1 MLAHDFVHLS
11 DLASSVMARRGLLD
25 RHKRSYF
32 VRTSRIVV
40 TLLTAGGLLAA
51 AACGTNKNS
60 SASSPTPSAPAT
72 TSAAAPSSVAPSSA
86 PAAAAAACATGSLSA
101 QGSTF
106 QANMETQWA
115 KDFGALC
122 AGAQI
127 NYQATG
133 SGAGITA
140 IESGTADFAGSDVTM
155 AAADQTKAN
164 AACGGTA
171 LTVPVT
177 SGGIAVTYNLS
188 GVTSLKLSAA
198 TVAGIFDGKIA
209 KWNDPAIAAD
219 NAGATLPAT
228 TISVFYRNDSSG
240 STSVFTSFL
249 MADAPTDWTLGA
261 SKTITFFTS
270 AQGAK
275 GSAGVAAGV
284 KQTSGGITYVET
296 SFAKAQSLPT
306 ASIKGEGD
314 YVDATDAT
322 VSTAIGEG
330 FSVTGTGND
339 LAGAMA
345 YEKMMTGYPISTV
358 SYAIVCSKYKDAAKG
373 SLVKSYLGYAVTT
386 GQAAADGLGFAPL
399 PGDVAAKALASITA
413 IS

>member
-1 MLAHDFVHLS
+1 
-11 DLASSVMARRGLLD
+11 
-25 RHKRSYF
+25 

-60 SASSPTPSAPAT
+60 SASAPTSPAAAT
-72 TSAAAPSSVAPSSA
+72 TSAAAPSTAAAPSSA
-86 PAAAAAACATGSLSA
+86 PAAAAPACATGSLSA

-115 KDFGALC
+115 KDFGIAC

-127 NYQATG
+127 NYQGTG

-140 IESGTADFAGSDVTM
+140 IENGTADFAGSDVTT

-164 AACGGTA
+164 TACGTTA
-171 LTVPVT
+171 ITIPVT

-198 TVAGIFDGKIA
+198 TVAGIFDGKIT
-209 KWNDPAIAAD
+209 KWNDPAVAAD
-219 NAGATLPAT
+219 NSGTTLPAT

-249 MADAPTDWTLGA
+249 KADAPTAWTLGA
-261 SKTITFFTS
+261 SKTITFFSS

-284 KQTSGGITYVET
+284 KQTSGGVTYVET
-296 SFAKAQSLPT
+296 SYAKAQSLPT
-306 ASIKGEGD
+306 ASIKGVGSS

-330 FSVTGTGND
+330 FSVTGTGNAR
-339 LAGAMA
+339 AGAMA

-373 SLVKSYLGYAVTT
+373 SLVKAYLSYAVTK
-386 GQAAADGLGFAPL
+386 GQAAAAGLGFAPL
-399 PGDVAAKALASITA
+399 PSDLATKAEASISA

>member
-1 MLAHDFVHLS
+1 
-11 DLASSVMARRGLLD
+11 
-25 RHKRSYF
+25 
-32 VRTSRIVV
+32 VRTSRIAA
-40 TLLTAGGLLAA
+40 TLLTAGALLAA

-60 SASSPTPSAPAT
+60 TASPT
-72 TSAAAPSSVAPSSA
+72 TSAAAPASAASTSASTPAGASSPAAPAGSA
-86 PAAAAAACATGSLSA
+86 PACATGTLSA

-106 QANMETQWA
+106 QANMETQWS
-115 KDFGALC
+115 KDFGTKC
-122 AGAQI
+122 PGAQV
-127 NYQATG
+127 NYQGTG

-140 IESGTADFAGSDVTM
+140 VGNGTADFAGSDVTM
-155 AAADQTKAN
+155 AATEQTAAN
-164 AACGGTA
+164 TACGSTA
-171 LTVPVT
+171 LTIPIT
-177 SGGIAVTYNLS
+177 TGGIVVTYNLS

-198 TVAGIFDGKIA
+198 TVAGIFDGKIV

-219 NAGATLPAT
+219 NSGATLPAT
-228 TISVFYRNDSSG
+228 PISVFYRNDSAG

-249 MADAPTDWTLGA
+249 MADAPNDWTLGA

-284 KQTSGGITYVET
+284 KQTTGGITYVET
-296 SFAKAQSLPT
+296 SYAKAQSLPT
-306 ASIKGEGD
+306 ASIKGVGGF
-314 YVDATDAT
+314 VDPTSAT

-330 FSVTGTGND
+330 FTVTGTGND
-339 LAGAMA
+339 LAGKMNYAKMA
-345 YEKMMTGYPISTV
+345 TGYPISTV

-399 PGDVAAKALASITA
+399 PGDVATKALASISA

>member
-1 MLAHDFVHLS
+1 
-11 DLASSVMARRGLLD
+11 
-25 RHKRSYF
+25 
-32 VRTSRIVV
+32 
-40 TLLTAGGLLAA
+40 
-51 AACGTNKNS
+51 
-60 SASSPTPSAPAT
+60 
-72 TSAAAPSSVAPSSA
+72 
-86 PAAAAAACATGSLSA
+86 
-101 QGSTF
+101 
-106 QANMETQWA
+106 METQWA
-115 KDFGALC
+115 KDFGIAC

-127 NYQATG
+127 NYQGTG

-140 IESGTADFAGSDVTM
+140 IENGTADFAGSDVTM

-164 AACGGTA
+164 TACGTTA
-171 LTVPVT
+171 ITIPVT

-198 TVAGIFDGKIA
+198 TVAGIFDGKIT
-209 KWNDPAIAAD
+209 KWNDPAVAAD
-219 NAGATLPAT
+219 NSGTTLPAT

-249 MADAPTDWTLGA
+249 KADAPTAWTLGA
-261 SKTITFFTS
+261 SKTITFFSS

-284 KQTSGGITYVET
+284 KQTSGGVTYVET
-296 SFAKAQSLPT
+296 SYAKAQSLPT
-306 ASIKGEGD
+306 ASIKGVGSS

-373 SLVKSYLGYAVTT
+373 SLVKAYLSYAITK
-386 GQAAADGLGFAPL
+386 GQAAAAGLGFAPL
-399 PGDVAAKALASITA
+399 PSDLATKAEASISA

>member
-1 MLAHDFVHLS
+1 
-11 DLASSVMARRGLLD
+11 
-25 RHKRSYF
+25 

-40 TLLTAGGLLAA
+40 TLLTASGLLAA

-60 SASSPTPSAPAT
+60 SASSATPSAPAT
-72 TSAAAPSSVAPSSA
+72 TSAAAPSSAAPSSAAPSSA
-86 PAAAAAACATGSLSA
+86 PAAACATGSLSA

-127 NYQATG
+127 NYQGTG

-164 AACGGTA
+164 TACGGTA

-198 TVAGIFDGKIA
+198 TVAGIFDGKIT

-219 NAGATLPAT
+219 NSGATLPAT

-249 MADAPTDWTLGA
+249 KADAPSDWTLGA
-261 SKTITFFTS
+261 SKTITFFGG

-284 KQTSGGITYVET
+284 KQTAGGVTYVET

-306 ASIKGEGD
+306 ASIKGVGTA

-322 VSTAIGEG
+322 VSAAIGEG
-330 FSVTGTGND
+330 FSVTGTGSD
-339 LAGAMA
+339 LAGSMA

-373 SLVKSYLGYAVTT
+373 GLVKAYLSYAVGK
-386 GQAAADGLGFAPL
+386 GQAAAAGLGFAPL
-399 PGDVAAKALASITA
+399 PTDLAAKAGASISA

>member
-1 MLAHDFVHLS
+1 
-11 DLASSVMARRGLLD
+11 
-25 RHKRSYF
+25 
-32 VRTSRIVV
+32 
-40 TLLTAGGLLAA
+40 
-51 AACGTNKNS
+51 
-60 SASSPTPSAPAT
+60 
-72 TSAAAPSSVAPSSA
+72 
-86 PAAAAAACATGSLSA
+86 
-101 QGSTF
+101 
-106 QANMETQWA
+106 METQWS
-115 KDFGALC
+115 KDFGTKC
-122 AGAQI
+122 PGAQI
-127 NYQATG
+127 NYQGTG

-140 IESGTADFAGSDVTM
+140 IGNGTADFAGSDVTM
-155 AAADQTKAN
+155 AATEQTAAN
-164 AACGGTA
+164 TACGSTA
-171 LTVPVT
+171 LTIPIT
-177 SGGIAVTYNLS
+177 TGGIVVTYNLS
-188 GVTSLKLSAA
+188 GVTSLKLSAP
-198 TVAGIFDGKIA
+198 TIAGIFDGKIV

-219 NAGATLPAT
+219 NSGVTLPT
-228 TISVFYRNDSSG
+228 TPISVFYRNDSAG

-249 MADAPTDWTLGA
+249 KADAPSDWTLGA

-284 KQTSGGITYVET
+284 KQTTGGITYVET
-296 SFAKAQSLPT
+296 SYAKAQSLPT

-314 YVDATDAT
+314 YVDATSAT

-345 YEKMMTGYPISTV
+345 YAKMATGYPISTV

-399 PGDVAAKALASITA
+399 PSDLATKALASVTA

>member
-1 MLAHDFVHLS
+1 
-11 DLASSVMARRGLLD
+11 
-25 RHKRSYF
+25 
-32 VRTSRIVV
+32 VRTSRIA
-40 TLLTAGGLLAA
+40 TSLLLAGVLLAA
-51 AACGTNKNS
+51 AACS
-60 SASSPTPSAPAT
+60 SSKKTTSSPTSAAPAPT
-72 TSAAAPSSVAPSSA
+72 TAASSA
-86 PAAAAAACATGSLSA
+86 PAAPATTAAASSAAAAAGSAPACASGTLSA

-106 QANMETQWA
+106 QQNMETQWS
-115 KDFGALC
+115 KDFGAKC
-122 AGAQI
+122 SGAKI
-127 NYQATG
+127 NYQGTG

-140 IESGTADFAGSDVTM
+140 IGNGTADFAGSDVTM
-155 AAADQTKAN
+155 AASEQTAAN
-164 AACGGTA
+164 TACGSTA
-171 LTVPVT
+171 LTIPIT
-177 SGGIAVTYNLS
+177 AGGIAVTYNLS

-198 TVAGIFDGKIA
+198 TLAGIFDGKIA

-219 NAGATLPAT
+219 NSGATLPST
-228 TISVFYRNDSSG
+228 PISVFYRNDSSG

-249 MADAPTDWTLGA
+249 KADAASAWTLGS
-261 SKTITFFTS
+261 SKTITFFTA

-296 SFAKAQSLPT
+296 SYAKAQSLAT

-314 YVDATDAT
+314 YQAATSAT

-330 FSVTGTGND
+330 FSVTGTGSD
-339 LAGAMA
+339 LAGTMNYASM
-345 YEKMMTGYPISTV
+345 KTGYPISTV

-373 SLVKSYLGYAVTT
+373 GLVKSFLGYAVTT

-399 PGDVAAKALASITA
+399 PSDLAAKALASVSA

>member
-1 MLAHDFVHLS
+1 M
-11 DLASSVMARRGLLD
+11 
-25 RHKRSYF
+25 
-32 VRTSRIVV
+32 RTSRIAA
-40 TLLTAGGLLAA
+40 TLLTAGALLAA

-60 SASSPTPSAPAT
+60 TASPTSSAPS
-72 TSAAAPSSVAPSSA
+72 TSAASTSAASVAPSSA
-86 PAAAAAACATGSLSA
+86 AASVAAPACATGTLSA

-106 QANMETQWA
+106 QANMETQWS
-115 KDFGALC
+115 KDFGTKC
-122 AGAQI
+122 SGAQI
-127 NYQATG
+127 NYQGTG

-140 IESGTADFAGSDVTM
+140 IGNGTADFAGSDVTM
-155 AAADQTKAN
+155 DAPSQTAANT
-164 AACGGTA
+164 ACGSTA
-171 LTVPVT
+171 ITIPIT
-177 SGGIAVTYNLS
+177 AGGIAVTYNLS
-188 GVTSLKLSAA
+188 GVTSLKLSAP
-198 TVAGIFDGKIA
+198 TIAGIFDGKIV

-219 NAGATLPAT
+219 NSGATLPAT
-228 TISVFYRNDSSG
+228 PISVFYRNDSSG

-249 MADAPTDWTLGA
+249 KADAPSDWTLGA

-296 SFAKAQSLPT
+296 SFAKAQSLPI

-314 YVDATDAT
+314 YVDATSAT

-330 FSVTGTGND
+330 FAVTGTGND

-345 YEKMMTGYPISTV
+345 YDKMAKGYPISTV

-386 GQAAADGLGFAPL
+386 GQTAADSLGFAPL
-399 PGDVAAKALASITA
+399 PSDLATKALASISA

>member
-1 MLAHDFVHLS
+1 
-11 DLASSVMARRGLLD
+11 
-25 RHKRSYF
+25 
-32 VRTSRIVV
+32 
-40 TLLTAGGLLAA
+40 
-51 AACGTNKNS
+51 
-60 SASSPTPSAPAT
+60 
-72 TSAAAPSSVAPSSA
+72 
-86 PAAAAAACATGSLSA
+86 
-101 QGSTF
+101 
-106 QANMETQWA
+106 METQWS
-115 KDFGALC
+115 KDFGAKC
-122 AGAQI
+122 SGAQI
-127 NYQATG
+127 NYQGTG

-140 IESGTADFAGSDVTM
+140 IGNGTADFAGSDVTM
-155 AAADQTKAN
+155 AASEQAAAN
-164 AACGGTA
+164 TACGSTA
-171 LTVPVT
+171 LTIPIT
-177 SGGIAVTYNLS
+177 AGGIAITYNLS
-188 GVTSLKLSAA
+188 GVTALKLSAA
-198 TVAGIFDGKIA
+198 TVAGIFDGKIV

-219 NAGATLPAT
+219 NSGATLPAT
-228 TISVFYRNDSSG
+228 PISVFYRNDSSG

-249 MADAPTDWTLGA
+249 KADAPSDWTLGA

-284 KQTSGGITYVET
+284 KQTTGGITYVET
-296 SFAKAQSLPT
+296 SYAKAQSLPT

-314 YVDATDAT
+314 YVDATSAT

-345 YEKMMTGYPISTV
+345 YAKMATGYPISTV

-399 PGDVAAKALASITA
+399 PSDLATKALASVTA

>member
-127 NYQATG
+127 NYQGTG

-164 AACGGTA
+164 TACGGTA

-198 TVAGIFDGKIA
+198 TVAGIFDGKIT
-209 KWNDPAIAAD
+209 KWNDPAVAAD
-219 NAGATLPAT
+219 NSGATLPAT

-249 MADAPTDWTLGA
+249 KADAPSDWTLGA
-261 SKTITFFTS
+261 SKTITFFGG

-284 KQTSGGITYVET
+284 KQTAGGVTYVET

-306 ASIKGEGD
+306 ASIKGVGTA

-322 VSTAIGEG
+322 VSAAIGEG
-330 FSVTGTGND
+330 FSVTGTGSD
-339 LAGAMA
+339 LAGSMA
-345 YEKMMTGYPISTV
+345 YEKMMTGYPI
-358 SYAIVCSKYKDAAKG
+358 
-373 SLVKSYLGYAVTT
+373 
-386 GQAAADGLGFAPL
+386 
-399 PGDVAAKALASITA
+399 
-413 IS
+413 

>member
-1 MLAHDFVHLS
+1 
-11 DLASSVMARRGLLD
+11 
-25 RHKRSYF
+25 
-32 VRTSRIVV
+32 VRTSRIAA
-40 TLLTAGGLLAA
+40 TLLTAGALLAA

-60 SASSPTPSAPAT
+60 TASPTSTTPSASAAS
-72 TSAAAPSSVAPSSA
+72 TSAASTSAASAGASLAAP
-86 PAAAAAACATGSLSA
+86 ACATGTLSA

-106 QANMETQWA
+106 QANMETQWS
-115 KDFGALC
+115 KDFGTKC
-122 AGAQI
+122 PGAQI
-127 NYQATG
+127 NYQGTG

-140 IESGTADFAGSDVTM
+140 IGNGTADFAGSDVTM
-155 AAADQTKAN
+155 AAADQTAAN
-164 AACGGTA
+164 TACGSTA
-171 LTVPVT
+171 LTIPIT
-177 SGGIAVTYNLS
+177 TGGIVVTYNLS
-188 GVTSLKLSAA
+188 GVTSLKLSAP
-198 TVAGIFDGKIA
+198 TIAGIFDGKIV

-219 NAGATLPAT
+219 NPGTTLPAT
-228 TISVFYRNDSSG
+228 PISVFYRNDSAG

-249 MADAPTDWTLGA
+249 MADAPSDWTLGA

-284 KQTSGGITYVET
+284 KQTTGGITYVET
-296 SFAKAQSLPT
+296 SYAKAQSLPT

-314 YVDATDAT
+314 YVDASSAT

-339 LAGAMA
+339 LAGTMA
-345 YEKMMTGYPISTV
+345 YAKMATGYPISTV

-373 SLVKSYLGYAVTT
+373 ALVKSYLGYAVTA

-399 PGDVAAKALASITA
+399 PADLATKALASISA

>member
-1 MLAHDFVHLS
+1 
-11 DLASSVMARRGLLD
+11 
-25 RHKRSYF
+25 
-32 VRTSRIVV
+32 VRTSRIAA
-40 TLLTAGGLLAA
+40 TLLTAGALLAA

-60 SASSPTPSAPAT
+60 TASPTTTAPAPASAASTSAATPAGASSPAAPAGSAP
-72 TSAAAPSSVAPSSA
+72 
-86 PAAAAAACATGSLSA
+86 ACATGTLSA

-106 QANMETQWA
+106 QANMETQWS
-115 KDFGALC
+115 KDFGAKC
-122 AGAQI
+122 SGAQI
-127 NYQATG
+127 NYQGTG

-140 IESGTADFAGSDVTM
+140 IGNGTADFAGSDVTM
-155 AAADQTKAN
+155 VATEQTAAN
-164 AACGGTA
+164 AACGSTA
-171 LTVPVT
+171 LTIPIT
-177 SGGIAVTYNLS
+177 TGGIVVTYNLS
-188 GVTSLKLSAA
+188 GVTSLKLSAP
-198 TVAGIFDGKIA
+198 TIAGIFDGKIV

-219 NAGATLPAT
+219 NSGATLPAT
-228 TISVFYRNDSSG
+228 PISVFYRNDSAG

-249 MADAPTDWTLGA
+249 KADAPNDWTLGA

-284 KQTSGGITYVET
+284 KQTTGGITYVET
-296 SFAKAQSLPT
+296 SYAKAQSLPT

-314 YVDATDAT
+314 YVDATSAT

-345 YEKMMTGYPISTV
+345 YAKMATGYPISTV

-373 SLVKSYLGYAVTT
+373 SLVKSYLGYAVTA

-399 PGDVAAKALASITA
+399 PSDLATKALASITA